1 MGRDSEK
8 DAVLAWYK
16 SISSRRVDLIG
27 DYAGSEMFLVE
38 FDSLL
43 LQCFSNPK
51 LNFGNGF
58 QLLHA
63 VYIVEKFLQDLLS
76 RKCRFRVVCFDQN
89 EELCVPPN
97 AGRTDWPKYALAR
110 SVIFRHLARNLSS
123 DKRIMFKRFN
133 SFTDDE
139 FVKYLNESG
148 TYFVMCHDGAM
159 PDAAK
164 SNSAALRSD
173 SGQDLKACEGDRMF
187 LRETKNSASSPSA
200 GHLHK
205 VNLRAMIL
213 WFMSNRYN
221 VALINELQCAD
232 SKASLP
238 VLLSRRA
245 MIVILESS
253 RQQDQKGFDRFCYA
267 AAFHNV
273 PSIKSPAL
281 ENLGGIFEP
290 SERDVVTVLVLRTA
304 MQHGT
309 ISGDEASAFLLHTAA
324 LQYFPLANRRPS
336 TTTNNTAQTLIC
348 SFAQTAASLL
358 CNKELSEQL
367 DVLNLPVNLA
377 DLLDG
382 FLLAALIRD
391 GCFRHTLLANK
402 AVKKKYNSL
411 LDTFVE
417 ASKNG
422 FDGIIP
428 ISMITDYQASKDSVR
443 YRYSVPS
450 NDQTVLPFKNA
461 IFDKHLAPVSL
472 KLDERCSNEATHDN
486 AKVFQELSHWH
497 NHRKALGL
505 KTATQKLGYFARR
518 RNDLY
523 MAEMHAYAASLTNA
537 AGKVLEPET
546 IVVNQRLQ
554 PPKTQKALVLDVSRL
569 SNQLEKG
576 GSSKG
581 GKKTSKP
588 MKKSGKTMALEA
600 AAAIKRA
607 KTQSKGEI
615 DAAYWKV
622 KCKELGCQSNLQ
634 LRYLTARDYS
644 MRLRYDSLIKP
655 EVELYTIDC
664 LLRIWMERYNSTA
677 VEAGGNFAALIWN
690 TLLELLKTRSGMT
703 PEISAS
709 LEVILKVLKLPAL
722 KYEAEATSRPLEF
735 TCVFDEAKISRI
747 SVSASID
754 RNKFSI
760 PGGAKMFQLEHCGP
774 YLEREIG
781 SAIDERVP
789 FRPDA
794 WQRKVLDA
802 IDENHSLFVVA
813 PTSAGKTFISF
824 YAMKQVLT
832 NDDDGVI
839 VYVAPTK
846 ALVNQIA
853 AEIQARFSKSFKR
866 PGKSVWAIHTRDYR
880 INNATGCQIL
890 VTVPHILQ
898 IMLLAPLNAEKENS
912 WSCRIKR
919 IIFDEVHCIGQA
931 EDGVIWEQLLLQS
944 PCPIIALSATVG
956 NPEEFSTWLGSTQKA
971 NGNKLVTIEHHHR
984 YSDLRKFIYAPPKKF
999 CFTGLPESS
1008 PIHTPGLD
1016 GMEAFYFVHP
1026 ISSLN
1031 NKSRGIPKDLHL
1043 EARDCLWLWQTM
1055 KKHATKE
1062 YVVPLDLSLDAL
1074 PDVIKKIHIFEW
1086 EKKLKAKLLEW
1097 MNCEGSPFEKVQQD
1111 LSKTLVKPITRN
1123 LLSTKHIFG
1132 GNFEARN
1139 VNTESLSS
1147 IILPALVDLH
1157 AKNALPAIVFN
1168 YDRNQCEK
1176 LMKDV
1181 MKELEISEL
1190 AWKATSTSWKE
1201 KLAAFERFKKD
1212 QERGGDNRREKD
1224 DEERVSRLDSEREA
1238 ASAEHSKW
1246 DSFNPC
1252 APINGFHFANMHK
1265 LLQSELNIYKQQL
1278 RDRGVAEWLIS
1289 ALSRGI
1295 GVHHAGM
1302 NRKYRQ
1308 VVEILFRRG
1317 YLQVVIATGTLA
1329 LGINMPCKTV
1339 VFAGDSVFLTALNFR
1354 QCAGRAGRRG
1364 FDLLGN
1370 ILFLGIP
1377 VERVFRLI
1385 SSRLPDL
1392 NGHFP
1397 ITTSLVLRLA
1407 TLLHGSSNS
1416 DFAIRTINSI
1426 LSQPRLYLGSPKSK
1440 MAVLH
1445 HLRFSIEYLR
1455 RQSLLDLDGSPINF
1469 AGCVNHLYYTENSA
1483 WAFHVLLSSG
1493 YFHDLCQDIDS
1504 SPQQTCSTIMLVLSH
1519 IFGRQQCKRV
1529 DGEFIEEV
1537 VKRSPSIVF
1546 LPPLPKEAEKTL
1558 RAHNNETLA
1567 IFRTY
1572 AKTFADQHLKDPD
1585 DTLPLSGIRI
1595 GQSDEQ
1601 FNITPGANQHTVL
1614 RSHFVSLSSH
1624 GDEFDSISDLC
1635 STVRSGVFLEEAV
1648 VPYLPIHP
1656 ESTVPLNAYLYDFY
1670 KHGDLNALEK
1680 ANKIRRSD
1688 VWFHLNDFSLVLA
1701 TIITALTNFIK
1712 PSSPSEADATDLK
1725 GSGDVHE
1732 ESKDDNTTI
1741 GSDDNAGQEG
1751 NDSTSTNVW
1760 APIGVWDDEDD
1771 ETKGWDDVD
1780 MRLPK
1785 VLKAFLCLKGEF
1797 DGKFKQ
1803 MWA

>member
-232 SKASLP
+232 SKA
-238 VLLSRRA
+238 
-245 MIVILESS
+245 MI
-253 RQQDQKGFDRFCYA
+253 KGFDRFCYA

-290 SERDVVTVLVLRTA
+290 SERDV
-304 MQHGT
+304 HGT

-428 ISMITDYQASKDSVR
+428 INS
-443 YRYSVPS
+443 
-450 NDQTVLPFKNA
+450 TVLPFKNA
-461 IFDKHLAPVSL
+461 IFDKHLAP
-472 KLDERCSNEATHDN
+472 ATHDN

-518 RNDLY
+518 RNDF
-523 MAEMHAYAASLTNA
+523 LTNA

-846 ALVNQIA
+846 ALVI
-853 AEIQARFSKSFKR
+853 RLPLKFKHVFSKSFKR

-1212 QERGGDNRREKD
+1212 QEVIKTKSKDGKSTARMKAKRGGDNRREKD

-1246 DSFNPC
+1246 DSF
-1252 APINGFHFANMHK
+1252 I
-1265 LLQSELNIYKQQL
+1265 LLNIYKQQL

-1354 QCAGRAGRRG
+1354 QCAGRA
-1364 FDLLGN
+1364 
-1370 ILFLGIP
+1370 
-1377 VERVFRLI
+1377 
-1385 SSRLPDL
+1385 DL

-1546 LPPLPKEAEKTL
+1546 LPPNL
-1558 RAHNNETLA
+1558 
-1567 IFRTY
+1567 RTY

-1780 MRLPK
+1780 MRLPRY
-1785 VLKAFLCLKGEF
+1785 
-1797 DGKFKQ
+1797 
-1803 MWA
+1803 